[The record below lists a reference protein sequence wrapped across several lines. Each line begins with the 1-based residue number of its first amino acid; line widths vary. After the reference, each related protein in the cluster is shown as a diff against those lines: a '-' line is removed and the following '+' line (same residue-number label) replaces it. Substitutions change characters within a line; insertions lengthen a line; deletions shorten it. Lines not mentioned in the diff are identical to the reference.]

1 MSPIMEKKGILGPVD
16 GRRPGDVTIPIWR
29 SNKGVAIDVAVSSP
43 FGSHNVSLSE
53 PCESYAETKKHKKYD
68 EGFKGTCFEFVPMIF
83 ETTGGVNNEG
93 LEMLR
98 QLFRFAAKHQNLQ
111 LSVYCGRAWARLAC
125 SLQFSVSQCLL
136 NRAGSVAAIEK
147 DIDFFA

>member
-1 MSPIMEKKGILGPVD
+1 MEKKGILGPVD

-29 SNKGVAIDVAVSSP
+29 SNKGVAIDVAVTSP
-43 FGSHNVSLSE
+43 FGYHNVSLS
-53 PCESYAETKKHKKYD
+53 AETKKHKKYD

-98 QLFRFAAKHQNLQ
+98 QLFRFASKPPAE
-111 LSVYCGRAWARLAC
+111 RLLRTRVGSPHAVC
-125 SLQFSVSQCLL
+125 NFLFL
-136 NRAGSVAAIEK
+136 NAFLIAQEV
-147 DIDFFA
+147 